1 MKKLIMT
8 AFVMGFLMLGT
19 FFVELS
25 ENSQENQ
32 DFFCGGFLFPA
43 YTVDSGNGDGG
54 GAGGGGPA
62 PG

>member
-8 AFVMGFLMLGT
+8 AIVMGFLMLGT

-25 ENSQENQ
+25 ENSQENG
-32 DFFCGGFLFPA
+32 DFFDGWLLLPA
-43 YTVDSGNGDGG
+43 WTVDSGNGDGG